1 MARREFKFDFSKYT
15 YVIDEEKHDFLVYR
29 YDEDITK
36 RVMNNPLL
44 DLIIA
49 YNALYE
55 KQNKIKINKKKQL
68 LLCSCFF
75 FISIHLQ
82 RTDSGSFSLLSQELL
97 LRQDLSRLL

>member
-15 YVIDEEKHDFLVYR
+15 YIIDEEKHDFLVYR

-55 KQNKIKINKKKQL
+55 KTEEDKIK
-68 LLCSCFF
+68 
-75 FISIHLQ
+75 
-82 RTDSGSFSLLSQELL
+82 
-97 LRQDLSRLL
+97 